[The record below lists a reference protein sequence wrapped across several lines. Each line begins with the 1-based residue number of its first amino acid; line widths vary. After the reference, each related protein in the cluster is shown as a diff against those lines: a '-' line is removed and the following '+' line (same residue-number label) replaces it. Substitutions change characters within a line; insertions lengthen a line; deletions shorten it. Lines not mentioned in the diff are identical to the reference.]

1 MLTQQL
7 EDRRLLAGP
16 ELIAIRP
23 DAGALLQS
31 GDTLNV
37 APREFNL
44 LFKGGADLN
53 ESTINANTVR
63 LVRSGGDGTFGDG
76 NEQRIALGYVGLD
89 EPGSTDPEELQRI
102 VFRTASSAS
111 HNPTD
116 DLSDPAA
123 VLNSFPDDTYR
134 IEIIGAG
141 AAVLENNAGEAFN
154 SGVNYALPFR
164 LDRGAQVVAVVPQP
178 IERLTNGDL
187 SQKKDTIVVHFDG
200 QALDSDDANDPKFFR
215 LVDTAGS
222 LSTADDVTLV
232 PATAAYD
239 NAASTVTLTFDSDIP
254 EGTYRLDV
262 GYSADGT
269 TANGGAIHVGSL
281 FANSGTIQ
289 SGYTKDGFLGD
300 ANGLNNDANDVDRY
314 RVQIDATGQLTIN
327 ASPHAGMALTVRVLS
342 ADLTTVV
349 AAATTGA
356 VGAVVNS
363 MPILAAGEYVV
374 EISSASGTGS
384 YGLEIQSNISA
395 VVSDD
400 NSSVNNATKLGVLG
414 AAGVKVA
421 STISA
426 QNVPLPPYPGSQD
439 EPGHRQIQRE
449 QHIGASGT
457 ALSTPQPIT
466 VFRYNFP
473 ANIGTDSNGVSYPNE
488 ITAREREIVRG
499 IFDVL
504 ASQSGYEFI
513 EVDSSAPNAGLRV
526 GKGDL
531 RAVASHLSPTS
542 TVAGIFTGGAVTVN
556 KFEFP
561 ALSTYGDGFT
571 ETMTHELLHALGLG
585 HAYELPATMSK
596 IAVPGQ
602 VLPGDND
609 IVHLQRI
616 VPPNS
621 TDIDLYQFQLKDA
634 GKFKAE
640 AIAERLSNPS
650 MLDSV
655 LTLYRQTTGG
665 KVELVVQN
673 DHYFGHD
680 AFLEVDLQPG
690 IYFVGVSSTGNDDY
704 DPRVP
709 DSGSGGTTDG
719 AYELKLSFE
728 ANRGDA
734 ALRDSDGTL
743 IDGDGDGTPGGVHSF
758 WFQSAS
764 PGTTIFV
771 DRANDTNLSAPDGN
785 GSLLDPFDTISSAVT
800 AAATRIVVP
809 KNALADISTGDI
821 ITIDDGINP
830 ELTLT
835 FGTVGLDRIDI
846 SAATTPEDVA
856 ATIAAA
862 INSAKSGGRLSAGV
876 TVSQNGRIVQLANID
891 TLDVENTPALLAA
904 PNLIRIVGNGG
915 LDGNLSTFNDNT
927 PYLIGENNSGVA
939 LRDGLDLM
947 VPQGAT
953 LMIDAGALIKL
964 RKANIDIGTSSIGIS
979 RAGSAIQVLGTP
991 VNPVYMR
998 SYHNDAFGGDSDGI
1012 GTPASGDFGGIVI
1025 RDDSDLEDRGI
1036 FLSYVNHA
1044 DINNGGGKVAV
1055 NSQSL
1060 TFTSIH
1066 IVDAR
1071 PTLSFNHI
1079 SNSQNAAISAS
1090 PDSFDD
1096 SLDRIG
1102 PDIYGNF
1109 LADNRIDGL
1118 FVRVEI
1124 ASGSVI
1130 DRLDVPGRFDDVDIP
1145 HVLTQSLII
1154 AGNPGG
1160 PFINA
1165 VGARD
1170 ARAAGRLMI
1179 DPGVVVKLSNARIE
1193 AERGASALIA
1203 EGTENRPVIFTS
1215 LFDDRYGG
1223 SGTFDTDGNPS
1234 TVGAPGNWSGLFFG
1248 EVSFGSID
1256 HALISFAGGDSPIE
1270 GVSANFNA
1278 IEVHQADLRLTN
1290 SVLKDNAG
1298 GGASGNR
1305 SGRGQNANAVIYVRG
1320 SQPTIVDNTIVDN
1333 SGAAIH
1339 INANS
1344 LNSENR
1350 IDHGR
1355 STAAADR
1362 YSEFDDNFGPL
1373 VRLNRLDNNSTNGM
1387 FVRGEILTTEGIWD
1401 DTDIVHVLNS
1411 TITVDNHHHVSGLRL
1426 QSSNSESLV
1435 IKLFGPSAGFTATG
1449 TPLEMIDRI
1458 GGSIHVLG
1466 TPGHPV
1472 VMTSL
1477 RDDSVGAGFGT
1488 DGSVMTNT
1496 NNTLSP
1502 STGSPGD
1509 WRGMVFDEWSNDRNV
1524 AIIRERENPLTAGNG
1539 INENRPSA
1547 QFLGNLAPDEKS
1559 GDENRRLGFEV
1570 QGYISPDDPTD
1581 VDVYSFSG
1589 VAGTDVWIDVDR
1601 TDSALDA
1608 VVEIVNANGTVLAR
1622 SVRSSNPAF
1631 AGNLNSAT
1639 LTQNPN
1645 LGGDFY
1651 SHNFR
1656 DPGLYFRLPGVP
1668 GSEGVFF
1675 VRVRSL
1681 PGSNPIATLA
1691 GESSGQYQLQIRTQQ
1706 EDEFPGSTVQY
1717 SDIRFASTA
1726 IDVRGLPAHSPL
1738 IAEAGELGVDNNDFA
1753 EAQTLVNLLETDM
1766 AAIGLSGVLSDN
1778 NDIDWYRFK
1787 LNHVG
1792 VQTISGV
1799 NDGPG
1804 TVSVVLDMDY
1814 ADKAVRA
1821 DTTVA
1826 VYNNAGRLVYVSRES
1841 NVDSDQPVG
1850 SDPSVDDLSR
1860 GSLGDKDPFI
1870 GPFHLSPVAA
1880 NQYFYVAVMSNRQ
1893 LPTALMG
1900 AFQADPS
1907 QANQLMRLEPVNS
1920 VTRIVE
1926 DHIGISGYRSQGVG
1940 VVPTEADGIFNVTD
1954 EVSLASHVIPFDLS
1968 DVVTYVSTDSGFD
1981 AVDDNLYTASILKTQ
1996 DFLTRLKQ
2004 NVGSGR
2010 DDLQDIVIRSDGAMY
2025 GYIRLENGVGTVGQ
2039 LVKIDPTDGSFISV
2053 QNDNI
2058 PGNGTT
2064 PNTNIYTNANPAV
2077 SDQLDQFTISHD
2089 VDAFTFERTGTTGP
2103 SSAPVPTYNVYYS
2116 VRESDGTSKLYRAR
2130 ENGDASPRNAA
2141 GGQPRY
2147 GYLGH
2152 IQSTNVVNASETFLV
2167 RDSANP
2173 VNSTTIEFRSKLPG
2187 DRGNDVSVVVSYEQ
2201 VNSGAGATVTSASN
2215 SAATN
2220 PVVNLRIRYTRDNNG
2235 AINGGPTAGD
2245 IADVIN
2251 NHVNARELI
2260 TAVIT
2265 SGNTGTNG
2273 RNFLANGTVVTIP
2286 LVGGDDGAIGPVT
2299 GRVTGLS
2306 FDNFLSNGNLFGV
2319 TNAGEFL
2326 EINPD
2331 NGLVINR
2338 REVFNSAGNP
2348 FSFQGLA
2355 LGPQNVND
2363 GAYANTLF
2371 AVTSSGE
2378 VVALDSSG
2386 NPVYAFESDNGTQL
2400 VTVGGA
2406 PSGDSFFTLTFDNGV
2421 TRQTTEPIKADAPY
2435 TASVN
2440 EEQTIST
2447 DAYSGNFTLSFEKD
2461 QGAVSAL
2468 LQPILTAPVAGT
2480 SQTIQVQ
2487 NVSDQPF
2494 TEQWP
2499 ATPFVIQIQ
2508 NEQMLVTSRV
2518 GNSFTVTRGIHNTT
2532 PTTHPDTAT
2541 VAEVTTSLLTT
2552 AMSATAS
2559 SALTVTDLLS
2569 ASSNLTFSSPLAL
2582 DISPTALFLE
2592 VDDASVF
2599 PAAPFPIRVGGEDML
2614 VSAVDLVNN
2623 EFMISRA
2630 ENGTTAATHLAG
2642 SQVQVIP
2649 VAGAPVVG
2657 LDNNP
2662 ASTTLRVV
2670 DASIYPNTNFSI
2682 LIGGEELEV
2691 TGVDLVTNE
2700 LTVIRAQNGTTIA
2713 NHNIGTQVRVLPD
2726 AISTTG
2732 ASITASATTIEVID
2746 ADIFPTSLPFKI
2758 QIENEELL
2766 VTNVNATLNR
2776 LTVTRA
2782 QNGTVAVAH
2791 DLGSP
2796 VRVIPVF
2803 GTGFVGIDN
2812 LSTTLSVVDA
2822 SEFPPAP
2829 FSIRIDDEVMFVTAV
2844 DLVVDQLT
2852 VSRAELGT
2860 SATSHQIGSLV
2871 EVLTPSSSALTA
2883 PIAASPLATSLQVF
2897 DGSVFPATPFT
2908 IRVDREE
2915 MLVTNVNTGTNTLTV
2930 VRGRNGTAIDIHY
2943 DPQVATV
2950 VSDTLTVETDA
2961 PFPTTGSFNIRIGN
2975 EDLRVV
2981 SRTGNQFNVIR
2992 AINGTERV
3000 PHNADEVV
3008 RYIETTAPIA
3018 YNATAAQVAAALGGL
3033 PSIASGDITVSI
3045 YDGPL
3050 TGDTSGTVT
3059 IEFSN
3064 NLGKKD
3070 LLELTSDTSGLMKN
3084 EVQSVTLDSLIVGG
3098 TFQLE
3103 YDGEN
3108 TGDLDFNAT
3117 PAVIQAE
3124 LELLPNIGPG
3134 NVVVTGGPLP
3144 GSPIQIEFTNTLGNQ
3159 NILPQITV
3167 VNDNLVNNERQQ
3179 LSISGGP
3186 TGGTF
3191 TLDVPGYGTTSNI
3204 AWNANAA
3211 AVRTALEGI
3220 GSIGV
3225 GNVTVTGGGNLPGAT
3240 FTIEFN
3246 GALEDTNIGN
3256 ITSGTAFT
3264 GGTNPNVVITQIING
3279 NSIQAST
3286 DTVINGGPVSVSHVT
3301 DVDGVLSVRDAIVG
3315 LSTIGDNDV
3324 LVSGDLQGAGVVV
3337 QFTNALGGADQ
3348 ILMEVDNFQMSGG
3361 TANVTVDGIKGDGVP
3376 DDFVSRVTAMAGT
3389 PTGIA
3394 FSPLDF
3400 NLWHPTTKRADDAG
3414 HGVNNANDNSRN
3426 PGNEAYTISN
3436 PGDAADDRD
3445 VNEANGGLSFHF
3457 GFEQWVQDP
3466 TRNSDS
3472 YINYRAGT
3480 NAQLGIRTTVQHAD
3494 LSSNTDI
3501 RNSYNF
3507 PGGGLGSLVSSD
3519 FSLAGADAKDRPTL
3533 YFNYFLETEND
3544 DGSSNNNDGTDPFRD
3559 SARVFAS
3566 RDGGVTWEL
3575 VATNNSELSAANTSG
3590 PFAELPGFLSHLS
3603 DAGLNAQAARAE
3615 NHQIV
3620 QELFD
3625 NSGNWRQARV
3635 DMSTFAGEPNI
3646 QIRVDFSTAGAMD
3659 DSSLGGT
3666 DSTFGEFKNGTRSI
3680 RSQDNQYE
3688 GFYIDDIIV
3697 GFAERGEMVT
3707 GPAGNTDRGIT
3718 NLDSGRTNDNN
3729 PTALP
3734 DILSGPYQLE
3744 IRRAGEYAFLRD
3756 ATAAPVII
3764 GTTFDTNDNHT
3775 LDVVSTATTAFE
3787 PADGSFMWTPTA
3799 IEIQGQ
3805 AIPAI
3810 AISPWAPSTD
3820 QPFTGTQSLKSGSL
3834 SVRPLSVYQ
3843 ATPLEL
3849 GGVGA
3854 GAGVIQF
3861 AYRTSS
3867 PNGDNGLRFLIN
3879 GRPQALLPTGG
3890 DESGGNADTSFATGD
3905 AGYRVVSFPFTDP
3918 ANTVFSWV
3926 FASSDGTPVNS
3937 ATDAAFIDDI
3947 QVLQGGTGLLGDENR
3962 ERAQGMF
3969 IVDSNVIR
3977 DSGTLGI
3984 NVQPG
3989 TEQVSGGMPHP
4000 GSTIHFPQVDRL
4012 FPAVDSNRLVPGIV
4026 VQNNVIVG
4034 DSAIRFAGEANVN
4047 PTRPV
4052 PFGRFVNN
4060 TLVGDG
4066 SGGIGFD
4073 IADNSSPTLMNNI
4086 ITDFGTGIRSTT
4098 AQPVVIRSNYFQD
4111 NGTNGP
4117 TGTDAIVQ
4125 AAGTPLFVDAANDNY
4140 YLVGTSLA
4148 LDSSLNQLEDRF
4160 DYVTFKTELGIAIS
4174 TIDAPS
4180 LDVFGQLRINSS
4192 NNPGGGG
4199 SNVFVDRGAVDR
4211 SDLEQP
4217 FVVLLDPIDYANTLR
4232 EDRDPNLTVVHLNN
4246 PIVDSFVF
4254 LLNDGAGPNAPF
4266 EGTGINPASVNPS
4279 TITVRRNNI
4288 TLTEGVDFTLGYNA
4302 LTGELRLTP
4311 FSNLWEPAGVYE
4323 ITFDNNVIADNAG
4336 NALRDNQA
4344 DGTTK
4349 FTIILPEVPLDF
4361 GDAKLAGSANVYGT
4375 LLANNAARHAII
4387 NNASPRL
4394 GSYVDSENDSA
4405 LLTGG
4410 MDDAPATVVATSPSA
4425 SAIFDIQT
4433 HATATGGTIIR
4444 IDSLANPPSAGDVV
4458 SIDIGRVAKQFE
4470 LVPAGIAPGVGN
4482 IPVRFAA
4489 TDTADL
4495 IAAKLIAKI
4504 NAEMNAAGDSLVVQA
4519 VAGSPDTIEIFNR
4532 DDEDGVNV
4540 GVYNDGTT
4548 DFIVFLKPGVTG
4560 TTTNKDDI
4568 LGFLNPQD
4576 PAGAQIP
4583 VSVTGTGYVSAWIDF
4598 DGNGVFHPTLEKVID
4613 NVLVTDATNPTIFN
4627 VKTPAGTTDKRT
4639 WARFRISPEGGL
4651 QPTGLAVG
4659 GEVEDYEVQILNAP
4673 LPVPVDDPASPSTH
4687 YTINEDG
4694 TLDTND
4700 APDVIPSVLDNDVI
4714 SPLVITPVTVLLGQN
4729 VSNGTLVLD
4738 SATGDFTYTPLPDFV
4753 GIDTFTYRLAT
4764 QQSAIDSMLSSTL
4777 FATVTIEVQPVNDA
4791 PRAADQTIVM
4801 LEDTPRTV
4809 LESELLANAT
4819 ADASPSYPVVT
4830 PTAPWDESD
4839 QVLHV
4844 VSLHVGGTT
4853 IDSTT
4858 PVGDFPI
4865 ATSRGQILSATFD
4878 TSDPANIFL
4887 VSFEY
4892 QANQDLNRDN
4902 LRLVGDPHI
4911 LDEITYTISDD
4922 GKSDDPNVLT
4932 DGGADDEIGVFDAVN
4947 GRLTHTAKISFDV
4960 RPEND
4965 DPIANDDAIDKSS
4978 TRWLSYWAGLGQPV
4992 PVPTEDQSLTIP
5004 IDFLLSNDVNARA
5017 SAADENANLN
5027 DGSLTIPDPGTVL
5040 TTALGGTVTF
5050 NNDGTF
5056 TYRAPDH
5063 YYGEDTFTYTAQDV
5077 GINEDINGLRSLTPL
5092 TDTAVV
5098 TIFVEP
5104 TNDNP
5109 IAFPRE
5115 LLVDE
5120 VVELN
5125 SDGTPTGINR
5135 KVAFDAEF
5143 LLQMSGVNP
5152 VLPGNDDPTLID
5164 PYNESNQALRVV
5176 AFTDADE
5183 SIDVL
5188 TDLAGSGGTGTLTM
5202 TTPSG
5207 GVLSFNFTAGA
5218 FVDGYYEPAVDYNG
5232 LVPHEADPA
5241 NPLEFFNYVV
5251 SDDGTV
5257 LLPPNVPYLPNLGEA
5272 RSLPTRVSLSV
5283 SAFNDSPFIPDFDTS
5298 TTTVD
5303 GTNVSYNA
5311 NSITFN
5317 EREQSDA
5324 PSLTFDLY
5332 AAAGVEIKPGPLTA
5346 LDELAS
5352 QSLVSIVVQPALDL
5366 GGNSLVPAGLMSSD
5380 PLLTAT
5386 GDITISPVAD
5396 AFGVAVYDIIVTDS
5410 GSNVAPNNA
5419 VSIRKLTIS
5428 INPVNDQPVAQD
5440 QEFSVD
5446 EAIEDAGEST
5456 SDAAFK
5462 IHFDA
5467 ASLMAGSLPGQFDL
5481 ALGTP
5486 YNEDDQTFDVVRF
5499 IVPSPNPGDA
5509 DVIVNDVSDPVGT
5522 AIVPV
5527 TTRNGGLLQ
5536 FSFVNGIFTEGT
5548 YTPAVDYNEQAEFDV
5563 SPNFINEVFQFIIR
5577 DNDGAGTSVPGS
5589 TTIVDLPSKFS
5600 EPATVTLKVNQRN
5613 DNPFVPA
5620 FDNLPIHVA
5629 EIEPTDAPTITLD
5642 LFNNPASVI
5651 LPGRV
5656 TALDELAQ
5664 QGLTITLVPVSVPG
5678 NIVPGADS
5686 LMAATPVLQA
5696 DGTLTITPTPEAFG
5710 VAVYDVVVTDTGGTS
5725 PANQQT
5731 IRRLTITIDPVND
5744 APVAADQVFAPV
5756 DESIERDEF
5765 GNLVSPF
5772 PTTVVTFD
5780 KDRLLQNAVE
5790 GQFASS
5796 LNPLFN
5802 ESEQELDVVRFEMVG
5817 AGGASIVI
5825 DGATLTQAEQ
5835 TITRVS
5841 SGGGTFAFT
5850 FKDQVFVS
5858 GSFTPSVDYNQ
5869 RTPFSPTEQFKFVI
5883 QDRGNVTVPGANPA
5897 RSEDLGTLRS
5907 AAVTATFQ
5915 VLDKND
5921 PPIFTMAGEVN
5932 HSAQVNVTEDQNGL
5946 GTPVVVSG
5954 FVSDVFAGPVTA
5966 LDENSAVHGQSVI
5979 FESLVLVGT
5988 DHGIFSQTPTLS
6000 ATTGDL
6006 TLFPNPHAYGTQVY
6020 LVTANDQ
6027 APEGAARLTKTITI
6041 NVAPVNDT
6049 PVTYPRSF
6057 TEIEAVE
6064 LDKFGDPL
6072 DPAVEIDF
6080 DAAGLING
6088 DSTLSEIP
6096 ATAGD
6101 FASSVP
6107 APFNE
6112 IEQTLRVVQFLI
6124 EDPVTGGTIT
6134 IDGSLFKGQTV
6145 TQLTVTGG
6153 ELEFSFDANGF
6164 FTTGKYR
6171 PAVDYNRLTPFDPTD
6186 VLQYVVEDDGRTTVP
6201 GGPASPIFLT
6211 PERSLP
6217 SSMTFRL
6224 IENNDPPVF
6233 VMPSQ
6238 ITILEDQASD
6248 HAPISQDNF
6257 VTGIAPGPGTAL
6269 DEVGQSVT
6277 FSLQLLSTDV
6287 GLFSATPT
6295 ISPTGRLTLLPN
6307 PDAFGTQVYLVT
6319 ASDNAPGG
6327 TAKISVQTLTVN
6339 VTPVND
6345 VPRAA
6350 DQTLD
6355 LVTEAVERDSDGNLL
6370 SPLPVA
6376 SMTFDKTQLLR
6387 NAVEGVFDAAIN
6399 PSFNESEQEL
6409 RVVAFRVPGA
6419 PMLVDGSIDEP
6430 GLTGGNGTVTRTTL
6444 TNATLTFTFVNG
6456 EFVSGTYT
6464 PSVDYNRRSPF
6475 AANDQFEFM
6484 IEDRGAVTIPGSNP
6498 LVTQDTG
6505 SLRSA
6510 YANATIT
6517 TIEQN
6522 DPPEF
6527 DFLPVVNVLER
6538 DDNGET
6544 VVPDW
6549 AKNIQAGPSTALDEL
6564 QRESVQ
6570 FTFVPG
6576 LSSVPQGLFRLP
6588 PKVAN
6593 NGALSVFPAPDAVGT
6608 ATIVIEATDL
6618 DPSTPGFVPASHF
6631 VTFTL
6636 NVQPVNDAPRLN
6648 LAVVNTA
6655 GVSNSDPDLA
6665 YSVSTDGTITYTLR
6679 EDNTQPGGNAST
6691 AYFIPLVQG
6700 AVNPPNGFAA
6710 LGLLDVFNVGPDNEA
6725 SGAPGGSQ
6733 VLQLASFPR
6742 STQRGGT
6749 LTEVFQGGQRVG
6761 LNYVPPT
6768 NYNSAIG
6775 ADDGFTYSVND
6786 NSIVNGDPTAGET
6799 YSLSQG
6805 TLFEDPRAVVN
6816 RVRLRMSPVN
6826 DRPEFETASLSVESA
6841 EDAGVTL
6848 KNAFAFNIS
6857 AGPRSTATDE
6867 SAQTLAFD
6875 VQPIGFDANAF
6886 FTTVPTISP
6895 TGRLTYQS
6903 APDVFGEF
6911 KFTVMLSDN
6920 GPTDTATRGDLF
6932 QSVPVTM
6939 TINVRPVN
6947 DAPVKVS
6954 NAPNLTYVVGEDGS
6968 VVIPFVGNAADQPG
6982 LLDFF
6987 RVGPDNETSTLVGG
7001 GQTIDVAS
7009 PYPATSDGGG
7019 TITPVLNAANE
7030 VIGLRYTPTL
7040 NFAGTD
7046 KFTYTISDDGVT
7058 VALGAGGVA
7067 TNDFKSVTNQVTIGV
7082 SGVND
7087 PPQFNG
7093 ADDVDSVEDQG
7104 PVVVP
7109 NWATG
7114 VQAGPDEATDELLGD
7129 GTNPAQNVSFVLN
7142 QISGSA
7148 SLFAVPPTVTITGNT
7163 ASLSYTTAADANG
7176 DATFEVTLQDNGD
7189 PTDASVGHNNES
7201 VTQTFTI
7208 RVAAVNDVPTFTA
7221 GAVVDVDEDSDPY
7234 SQVWATNISP
7244 GPADESGQ
7252 SVRFEVTVPTA
7263 SLGLF
7268 ETLPTID
7275 AGGVLQFKPAK
7286 DASGFADLQVRA
7298 IDSLD
7303 AVSAVANLR
7312 INIDEVND
7320 KPIAVTDNLDADED
7334 AVVVIDSI
7342 DLTSNDVDPDLASNP
7357 LESLTV
7363 VLPASSTTQR
7373 GARLTYNPV
7382 NGQIT
7387 YDPTLAVELQ
7397 RLKPG
7402 DVLIDTFLY
7411 SVKDASGIESD
7422 PVEVTVTVQGIND
7435 APVLNPD
7442 TVIINA
7448 NGPTRFRPQD
7458 NDTDVDGTIVA
7469 TSIVITSQPKSGAL
7483 SVEEDGTLVYTPFAS
7498 FDGQDEFRYTVADN
7512 LGQQSKQ
7519 ATVIITTS
7527 RLPIVPDFDDVVAT
7541 SKDTTIVNVGAAATP
7556 VEGQLDL
7563 TSLNIIS
7570 GPANGTA
7577 TANPDGT
7584 ISYKANVGHLGPDSL
7599 QVTITDSAGR
7609 VSEPATI
7616 HFNVV
7621 AFRLQ
7626 NPNPTR
7632 FNDVNASGTVTT
7644 LDALLI
7650 INRIGLAPNNT
7661 SSIPVTAADRGPAY
7675 YDVNGDDIISALDAL
7690 QVINQLSLQGPQ
7702 ASSEGSDR
7710 QGSGEAIPQLSPL
7723 AQSAVSQSTTLHVS
7737 EPVHEIET
7745 PTKVVDTS
7753 MPSTEPKDFL
7763 DLIAESHETSEGE
7776 ESEDRLGAVD
7786 EAFANLL

>member
-1 MLTQQL
+1 MTLRPFRAFLGKKALRRSSRKSQLHRDQSRKMLTQQL

-31 GDTLNV
+31 GDTLNI

-141 AAVLENNAGEAFN
+141 ATVLENNAGEAFN

-178 IERLTNGDL
+178 IERTGTGNTSVLAQHSD
-187 SQKKDTIVVHFDG
+187 KIVVYFDN
-200 QALDSDDANDPKFFR
+200 QLLDQNDAEDPRFYR
-215 LVDTAGS
+215 LIDTATTIGGG
-222 LSTADDVTLV
+222 DDITLIPKSAV
-232 PATAAYD
+232 YD
-239 NAASTVTLTFDSDIP
+239 SAKNSVTLTFDSDIP

-262 GYSADGT
+262 GYSADGSA
-269 TANGGAIHVGSL
+269 ANNGAVQVGSL
-281 FANSGTIQ
+281 FTSSSSVSSDYVVN
-289 SGYTKDGFLGD
+289 GYLGD
-300 ANGLNNDANDVDRY
+300 KNGSNADVSDVDTY
-314 RVQIDATGQLTIN
+314 AIRVENPAGATVNIVVDPEPATLAIKVSLLNSSGGLVASATGV
-327 ASPHAGMALTVRVLS
+327 AGATVALAPNVALPGKYTVKIE
-342 ADLTTVV
+342 TV
-349 AAATTGA
+349 G
-356 VGAVVNS
+356 G
-363 MPILAAGEYVV
+363 Y
-374 EISSASGTGS
+374 GS
-384 YGLEIQSNISA
+384 YVLNTSLAGAGLAIN
-395 VVSDD
+395 DD
-400 NSSVNNATKLGVLG
+400 NSYADVATSLGVLG
-414 AAGVKVA
+414 SAGITLTSAISPQGTLGVK
-421 STISA
+421 
-426 QNVPLPPYPGSQD
+426 LPPYPGGTD
-439 EPGHRQIQRE
+439 EPGHREIQRE
-449 QHIGASGT
+449 AHIGATGT
-457 ALSTPQPIT
+457 NPTAPAAIES
-466 VFRYNFP
+466 RNYYFP
-473 ANIGTDSNGVSYPNE
+473 ATIGFDPNGIPYPNK
-488 ITAREREIVRG
+488 ITEEEKRIVRG
-499 IFDVL
+499 IFEVL
-504 ASQSGYEFI
+504 SSLSGFEFVETTKSGGGNGTSI
-513 EVDSSAPNAGLRV
+513 

-531 RAVASHLSPTS
+531 RALDPNIGPDDD
-542 TVAGIFTGGAVTVN
+542 VAGLGGSGAVVLN
-556 KFEFP
+556 DSSFNQANRF
-561 ALSTYGDGFT
+561 YGDGFT
-571 ETMTHELLHALGLG
+571 QTMMHEILHSLGLS
-585 HAYELPATMSK
+585 HAYELPAIMSD
-596 IAVPGQ
+596 IALPND

-609 IVHLQRI
+609 VVHLQRI

-621 TDIDLYQFQLKDA
+621 TDIDLFKFVLEER
-634 GKFKAE
+634 GKWTGE
-640 AIAERLSNPS
+640 TVAERLASPS
-650 MLDSV
+650 KLDSV
-655 LTLYRQTTGG
+655 LTLYRQNDADPN
-665 KVELVVQN
+665 KLDLVARN
-673 DHYFGHD
+673 DRYFGND
-680 AFLEVDLQPG
+680 AFLELDLEPG
-690 IYFVGVSSTGNDDY
+690 TYFVGVSSTGNDDY
-704 DPRVP
+704 DPKVP
-709 DSGSGGTTDG
+709 NSGYGGTTDG
-719 AYELKLSFE
+719 GYELKLSF
-728 ANRGDA
+728 AADRGDA
-734 ALRDSDGTL
+734 GLRDADGTPL
-743 IDGDGDGTPGGVHSF
+743 DGDGNGEPGGVNSF
-758 WFQSAS
+758 WFQAS
-764 PGTTIFV
+764 DKASTIYV
-771 DRANDTNLSAPDGN
+771 DRVNDTNLNAADGD
-785 GSLLDPFDTISSAVT
+785 GSLADPFDTISSALNK
-800 AAATRIVVP
+800 AQNRIVVP
-809 KNALADISTGDI
+809 QNAG
-821 ITIDDGINP
+821 
-830 ELTLT
+830 
-835 FGTVGLDRIDI
+835 
-846 SAATTPEDVA
+846 
-856 ATIAAA
+856 ATIAAGEKFT
-862 INSAKSGGRLSAGV
+862 INDGVNASVVFTFGAAAGQIAFAGLSPSQIATNIAAAVNAKVGTGLKASVTASVSGTRV
-876 TVSQNGRIVQLANID
+876 VDFTNID
-891 TLDVENTPALLAA
+891 SLDVAGTSALLKA
-904 PNLIRIVGNGG
+904 PNLIRVVGNAGA
-915 LDGNLSTFNDNT
+915 DGDIDTVADNV
-927 PYLIGENNSGVA
+927 PYLVGSSGGT
-939 LRDGLDLM
+939 LRDGLDLL
-947 VPQGAT
+947 VPQGVT
-953 LMIDAGALIKL
+953 MMIDAGALIKMSQ
-964 RKANIDIGTSSIGIS
+964 ANIDIGSSSINIS

-991 VNPVYMR
+991 EAPVLLR

-1012 GTPASGDFGGIVI
+1012 GSPRPGDFGGIVI
-1025 RDDSDLEDRGI
+1025 RDDSDLESDGI
-1036 FLSYVNHA
+1036 FLNYVNHA
-1044 DINNGGGKVAV
+1044 DINNGGGKVFV
-1055 NSQSL
+1055 DTIQQ
-1060 TFTSIH
+1060 TFTPIH
-1066 IVDAR
+1066 IIDAR

-1079 SNSQNAAISAS
+1079 SNSQNSAISAS

-1096 SLDRIG
+1096 SLGRIG
-1102 PDIYGNF
+1102 PDVHGNF
-1109 LADNRIDGL
+1109 LSDNKIDGL
-1118 FVRVEI
+1118 FVRI
-1124 ASGSVI
+1124 NIQNGSPI
-1130 DRLDVPGRFDDVDIP
+1130 ERLTVPGRFDDSDIA

-1154 AGNPGG
+1154 SGNPGG
-1160 PFINA
+1160 FETDA
-1165 VGARD
+1165 SGALT
-1170 ARAAGRLMI
+1170 ARAAGRLMV
-1179 DPGVVVKLSNARIE
+1179 DPGVVVKLNNARIE
-1193 AERGASALIA
+1193 AERGGSALIA

-1223 SGTFDTDGNPS
+1223 SGTFNTDSGVAFS
-1234 TVGAPGNWSGLFFG
+1234 TGSRGDWAGLFFG

-1270 GVSANFNA
+1270 GASANFNA
-1278 IEVHQADLRLTN
+1278 IEIHQADVRITN
-1290 SVLKDNAG
+1290 SLIKDNAD
-1298 GGASGNR
+1298 GNATDTR
-1305 SGRGQNANAVIYVRG
+1305 SGRGANQAATIYVRG
-1320 SQPTIVDNTIVDN
+1320 SQPVIVSNSIVDNAGT
-1333 SGAAIH
+1333 AIS

-1344 LNSENR
+1344 LRFENLV
-1350 IDHGR
+1350 DPGR
-1355 STAAADR
+1355 TTGSNDR
-1362 YSEFDDNFGPL
+1362 FSQFDDNSGPL
-1373 VRLNRLDNNSTNGM
+1373 VRLNQLDNNSTNGM
-1387 FVRGEILTTEGIWD
+1387 LVRGELLTTESVWD
-1401 DTDIVHVLNS
+1401 DTDIVHVLRS
-1411 TITVDNHHHVSGLRL
+1411 MITVQNHHTFSGLTL
-1426 QSSNSESLV
+1426 QSSNTESLV
-1435 IKLFGPSAGFTATG
+1435 VKLSNTDTTTLAGFTATG
-1449 TPLEMIDRI
+1449 EGLEIIDRI
-1458 GGSIHVLG
+1458 GGTIHVLG

-1472 VMTSL
+1472 VLASL
-1477 RDDSVGAGFGT
+1477 SDDSIGAGFAPDGT
-1488 DGSVMTNT
+1488 VMKNT
-1496 NNTLSP
+1496 NNSVGTT
-1502 STGSPGD
+1502 TGASGD
-1509 WRGMVFDEWSNDRNV
+1509 WRGFLFDEWSNDRNV
-1524 AIIRERENPLTAGNG
+1524 AIIRERENPLTAGRDVNG
-1539 INENRPSA
+1539 NRDAA
-1547 QFLGNLAPDEKS
+1547 QFLGIMAPDEKS
-1559 GDENRRLGFEV
+1559 ADENRRMGFEV
-1570 QGYISPDDPTD
+1570 NGFISPDDPND
-1581 VDVYSFSG
+1581 VDMYSFQG
-1589 VAGTDVWIDVDR
+1589 TAGTGVWIDIDR
-1601 TDSALDA
+1601 TDTALDA
-1608 VVEIVNANGTVLAR
+1608 IIEVVNANGTVLAR
-1622 SVRSSNPAF
+1622 SN
-1631 AGNLNSAT
+1631 NSGVPTGPGSFNGST
-1639 LTQNPN
+1639 LTQNPL

-1651 SHNFR
+1651 SQNFR
-1656 DPGLYFRLPGVP
+1656 DPGLFFTLPGSANQV
-1668 GSEGVFF
+1668 GTFF
-1675 VRVRSL
+1675 VRVRSA
-1681 PGSNPIATLA
+1681 PKGPDFVTID
-1691 GESSGQYQLQIRTQQ
+1691 GQSSGKYQLQIRQRQ
-1706 EDEFPGSTVQY
+1706 EDEFPGSTIQFA
-1717 SDIRFASTA
+1717 DIRDAVTA
-1726 IDVRGLPAHSPL
+1726 IDVRGLPAHSLL
-1738 IAEAGELGVDNNDFA
+1738 IGEAGELAANNDTRGT
-1753 EAQTLVNLLETDM
+1753 AQTLVNLLETDM
-1766 AAIGLSGVLSDN
+1766 AAIGVEGALSD
-1778 NDIDWYRFK
+1778 DTDVDWYRFD
-1787 LNHVG
+1787 LTQTG
-1792 VQTISGV
+1792 VQTIAGV
-1799 NDGPG
+1799 NDADG
-1804 TVSVVLDMDY
+1804 TVAIVLDLDY
-1814 ADKAVRA
+1814 GDKANGA

-1826 VYNNAGRLVYVSRES
+1826 VYDSAGRLIYISRES
-1841 NVDSDQPVG
+1841 NIQDDQKLGVG
-1850 SDPSVDDLSR
+1850 LGIDDLSR
-1860 GSLGDKDPFI
+1860 GSVADKDPYI
-1870 GPFHLSPVAA
+1870 GPIHITPGRA
-1880 NQYFYVAVMSNRQ
+1880 YYVAVMSNRQ
-1893 LPTALMG
+1893 LPTSLMG
-1900 AFQADPS
+1900 VFQSTMTND
-1907 QANQLMRLEPVNS
+1907 QNRLTRLEPVNS
-1920 VTRIVE
+1920 VKRVVE
-1926 DHIGISGYRSQGVG
+1926 DHIGFSGYNSQGARIEPVM
-1940 VVPTEADGIFNVTD
+1940 ANGIFDITSKVTLD
-1954 EVSLASHVIPFDLS
+1954 NHVKPFELA
-1968 DVVTYVSTDSGFD
+1968 DVVTYIATDSTTESG
-1981 AVDDNLYTASILKTQ
+1981 DDIYTASIFQTQ
-1996 DFLTRLKQ
+1996 RYQTKL
-2004 NVGSGR
+2004 V
-2010 DDLQDIVIRSDGAMY
+2010 DDAGNANNDIQDIVIRSDGAMY
-2025 GYIRLENGVGTVGQ
+2025 GYRRLTAGSDSVGQ
-2039 LVKIDPTDGSFISV
+2039 LVKIDPNDGSFIST
-2053 QNDNI
+2053 QNDDI
-2058 PGNGTT
+2058 PGTGAT
-2064 PNTNIYTNANPAV
+2064 PNVGTFSSPIV
-2077 SDQLDQFTISHD
+2077 DKVEQFTTSHD
-2089 VDAFTFERTGTTGP
+2089 VDAFTFQRTGTTG
-2103 SSAPVPTYNVYYS
+2103 SASAPVPTYDIYYA
-2116 VRESDGTSKLYRAR
+2116 VRESDTSTKLYRAR
-2130 ENGDASPRNAA
+2130 ENGSATASNPST
-2141 GGQPRY
+2141 GTKY
-2147 GYLGH
+2147 GYLGD
-2152 IQSTNVVNASETFLV
+2152 IQPAGVVNAKSSLTVSDNTAAPDTNFATIRFESKSPGLAGNGITI
-2167 RDSANP
+2167 NIT
-2173 VNSTTIEFRSKLPG
+2173 NSRAGTVGVSVTGVSGTTINLEINRSPG
-2187 DRGNDVSVVVSYEQ
+2187 
-2201 VNSGAGATVTSASN
+2201 SGTITAAPTV
-2215 SAATN
+2215 
-2220 PVVNLRIRYTRDNNG
+2220 G
-2235 AINGGPTAGD
+2235 AIVNA
-2245 IADVIN
+2245 IN
-2251 NHVNARELI
+2251 NHAQASQLV

-2265 SGNTGTNG
+2265 SGATGMAAFGGTNSVTLSGGNDGTNG
-2273 RNFLANGTVVTIP
+2273 
-2286 LVGGDDGAIGPVT
+2286 GPIL

-2306 FDNFLSNGNLFGV
+2306 YDNFDSNGNLFGV
-2319 TNAGEFL
+2319 TSAGELL
-2326 EINPD
+2326 EID
-2331 NGLVINR
+2331 DSNGRVLSRQIIR
-2338 REVFNSAGNP
+2338 DPAGTP
-2348 FSFQGLA
+2348 YKFQGLA
-2355 LGPQNVND
+2355 LGPQNLNGGIYKEV
-2363 GAYANTLF
+2363 LF
-2371 AVTSSGE
+2371 AVTESGQI
-2378 VVALDSSG
+2378 VAFTSDG
-2386 NPVYAFESDNGTQL
+2386 TVVYAFD
-2400 VTVGGA
+2400 
-2406 PSGDSFFTLTFDNGV
+2406 SG
-2421 TRQTTEPIKADAPY
+2421 
-2435 TASVN
+2435 
-2440 EEQTIST
+2440 
-2447 DAYSGNFTLSFEKD
+2447 
-2461 QGAVSAL
+2461 
-2468 LQPILTAPVAGT
+2468 
-2480 SQTIQVQ
+2480 
-2487 NVSDQPF
+2487 
-2494 TEQWP
+2494 
-2499 ATPFVIQIQ
+2499 
-2508 NEQMLVTSRV
+2508 
-2518 GNSFTVTRGIHNTT
+2518 
-2532 PTTHPDTAT
+2532 
-2541 VAEVTTSLLTT
+2541 
-2552 AMSATAS
+2552 
-2559 SALTVTDLLS
+2559 
-2569 ASSNLTFSSPLAL
+2569 
-2582 DISPTALFLE
+2582 
-2592 VDDASVF
+2592 
-2599 PAAPFPIRVGGEDML
+2599 
-2614 VSAVDLVNN
+2614 
-2623 EFMISRA
+2623 
-2630 ENGTTAATHLAG
+2630 
-2642 SQVQVIP
+2642 
-2649 VAGAPVVG
+2649 
-2657 LDNNP
+2657 
-2662 ASTTLRVV
+2662 
-2670 DASIYPNTNFSI
+2670 
-2682 LIGGEELEV
+2682 
-2691 TGVDLVTNE
+2691 
-2700 LTVIRAQNGTTIA
+2700 
-2713 NHNIGTQVRVLPD
+2713 
-2726 AISTTG
+2726 
-2732 ASITASATTIEVID
+2732 
-2746 ADIFPTSLPFKI
+2746 
-2758 QIENEELL
+2758 
-2766 VTNVNATLNR
+2766 
-2776 LTVTRA
+2776 
-2782 QNGTVAVAH
+2782 
-2791 DLGSP
+2791 
-2796 VRVIPVF
+2796 
-2803 GTGFVGIDN
+2803 
-2812 LSTTLSVVDA
+2812 
-2822 SEFPPAP
+2822 
-2829 FSIRIDDEVMFVTAV
+2829 
-2844 DLVVDQLT
+2844 
-2852 VSRAELGT
+2852 
-2860 SATSHQIGSLV
+2860 
-2871 EVLTPSSSALTA
+2871 
-2883 PIAASPLATSLQVF
+2883 AAS
-2897 DGSVFPATPFT
+2897 
-2908 IRVDREE
+2908 
-2915 MLVTNVNTGTNTLTV
+2915 
-2930 VRGRNGTAIDIHY
+2930 
-2943 DPQVATV
+2943 
-2950 VSDTLTVETDA
+2950 
-2961 PFPTTGSFNIRIGN
+2961 
-2975 EDLRVV
+2975 
-2981 SRTGNQFNVIR
+2981 
-2992 AINGTERV
+2992 
-3000 PHNADEVV
+3000 
-3008 RYIETTAPIA
+3008 
-3018 YNATAAQVAAALGGL
+3018 
-3033 PSIASGDITVSI
+3033 
-3045 YDGPL
+3045 
-3050 TGDTSGTVT
+3050 
-3059 IEFSN
+3059 
-3064 NLGKKD
+3064 
-3070 LLELTSDTSGLMKN
+3070 
-3084 EVQSVTLDSLIVGG
+3084 
-3098 TFQLE
+3098 
-3103 YDGEN
+3103 
-3108 TGDLDFNAT
+3108 
-3117 PAVIQAE
+3117 
-3124 LELLPNIGPG
+3124 
-3134 NVVVTGGPLP
+3134 
-3144 GSPIQIEFTNTLGNQ
+3144 
-3159 NILPQITV
+3159 
-3167 VNDNLVNNERQQ
+3167 
-3179 LSISGGP
+3179 
-3186 TGGTF
+3186 
-3191 TLDVPGYGTTSNI
+3191 
-3204 AWNANAA
+3204 
-3211 AVRTALEGI
+3211 
-3220 GSIGV
+3220 
-3225 GNVTVTGGGNLPGAT
+3225 
-3240 FTIEFN
+3240 
-3246 GALEDTNIGN
+3246 
-3256 ITSGTAFT
+3256 
-3264 GGTNPNVVITQIING
+3264 
-3279 NSIQAST
+3279 
-3286 DTVINGGPVSVSHVT
+3286 
-3301 DVDGVLSVRDAIVG
+3301 
-3315 LSTIGDNDV
+3315 
-3324 LVSGDLQGAGVVV
+3324 
-3337 QFTNALGGADQ
+3337 
-3348 ILMEVDNFQMSGG
+3348 
-3361 TANVTVDGIKGDGVP
+3361 
-3376 DDFVSRVTAMAGT
+3376 SRVTGMTGNA
-3389 PTGIA
+3389 TGIA

-3400 NLWHPTTKRADDAG
+3400 NLWHVTTKRGGDQG
-3414 HGVNNANDNSRN
+3414 HGINTAPDGSRIPGIESVTIND
-3426 PGNEAYTISN
+3426 PG
-3436 PGDAADDRD
+3436 PGADRSSSQ
-3445 VNEANGGLSFHF
+3445 ANGGASFYF
-3457 GFEQWVQDP
+3457 GFEQWQQS
-3466 TRNSDS
+3466 TSSGSSS
-3472 YINYRAGT
+3472 YLTYPGA
-3480 NAQLGIRTTVQHAD
+3480 NAQLGILNTDQHSD
-3494 LSSNTDI
+3494 LSSNLDI

-3507 PGGGLGSLVSSD
+3507 PGGAVGTLKSNS
-3519 FSLAGADAKDRPTL
+3519 FSLSSASELDRPTL
-3533 YFNYFLETEND
+3533 YFNYFLETENHA
-3544 DGSSNNNDGTDPFRD
+3544 GSLSSTDANDPFRD
-3559 SARVFAS
+3559 SARLFAS
-3566 RDGGVTWEL
+3566 RDGGLTWEL
-3575 VATNNSELSAANTSG
+3575 LTTNSSRLSSANPNNAKG
-3590 PFAELPGFLSHLS
+3590 ELPGFLSHLS
-3603 DAGLNAQAARAE
+3603 DAGLNAGTPRDKDEQL
-3615 NHQIV
+3615 V

-3625 NSGNWRQARV
+3625 NTGVWRQARV
-3635 DMSTFAGEPNI
+3635 DLSTFAGVANI
-3646 QIRVDFSTAGAMD
+3646 QLRFDFSTAGAMN
-3659 DSSLGGT
+3659 
-3666 DSTFGEFKNGTRSI
+3666 DSTLFIGSDTTASGRRLENEFGEFSNDNRSI
-3680 RSQDNQYE
+3680 RSSNNLFE

-3697 GFAERGEMVT
+3697 GYAERGEMVT
-3707 GPAGNTDRGIT
+3707 GATTDSSIT
-3718 NLDSGRTNDNN
+3718 DLNSGRTDDPNG
-3729 PTALP
+3729 TARP
-3734 DILSGPYQLE
+3734 DILKGPYQFE
-3744 IRRAGEYAFLRD
+3744 IRRTGEYASMSN
-3756 ATAAPVII
+3756 VGISI
-3764 GTTFDTNDNHT
+3764 GTTFNTNDRHIVEPTSIVSQDFDSET
-3775 LDVVSTATTAFE
+3775 LGDPLWMPPVGGVDLF
-3787 PADGSFMWTPTA
+3787 GFN
-3799 IEIQGQ
+3799 
-3805 AIPAI
+3805 IPANF
-3810 AISPWAPSTD
+3810 ISPWIVSAVSS
-3820 QPFTGTQSLKSGSL
+3820 QSGSQSLQSGATSSL
-3834 SVRPLSVYQ
+3834 KPVSIYQ
-3843 ATPLEL
+3843 ATLADL
-3849 GGVGA
+3849 GSSSTD
-3854 GAGVIQF
+3854 AGVIQF
-3861 AYRTSS
+3861 AVNVDSLE
-3867 PNGDNGLRFLIN
+3867 NVNGLRFFID
-3879 GRPQALLPTGG
+3879 GVPQNLLGTGSDENQQVVNPT
-3890 DESGGNADTSFATGD
+3890 FLTGD
-3905 AGYRVVSFPFTDP
+3905 QQYRIVRFPFSSGLHTF
-3918 ANTVFSWV
+3918 TWV
-3926 FASSDGTPVNS
+3926 LDASASPTAVPNV
-3937 ATDAAFIDDI
+3937 AFIDDV
-3947 QVLQGGTGLLGDENR
+3947 QLLQGGTGLLADQNR
-3962 ERAQGMF
+3962 ERVQGMF
-3969 IVDSNVIR
+3969 IIDSNIIR
-3977 DSGTLGI
+3977 DSRTLGI

-3989 TEQVSGGMPHP
+3989 TQESGGSLPHP
-4000 GSTIHFPQVDRL
+4000 GSTINFPIID
-4012 FPAVDSNRLVPGIV
+4012 PDKLVPGVVIV
-4026 VQNNVIVG
+4026 NNVIDG
-4034 DSAIRFAGEANVN
+4034 RSAIRFAGENNASPN
-4047 PTRPV
+4047 RPV
-4052 PFGRFVNN
+4052 PFGRIINN
-4060 TLVGDG
+4060 TLIGNKEGGGVG
-4066 SGGIGFD
+4066 
-4073 IADNSSPTLMNNI
+4073 IAVVDRASPTLMNNI
-4086 ITDFGTGIRSTT
+4086 ITDFGTGIVDSTPSGVSFVT
-4098 AQPVVIRSNYFQD
+4098 RTNYFQG
-4111 NGTNGP
+4111 NNANGP
-4117 TGTDAIVQ
+4117 TGLDPVIQ
-4125 AAGTPLFVDAANDNY
+4125 PAGTPLFVDVANQNY
-4140 YLVGTSLA
+4140 YLVGSSAA
-4148 LDSSLNQLEDRF
+4148 LDRSLNQLEDRLT
-4160 DYVTFKTELGIAIS
+4160 YTSFKRELGIADS
-4174 TIDAPS
+4174 NIDAPRR
-4180 LDVFGQLRINSS
+4180 DVFGQLRINSS
-4192 NNPGGGG
+4192 QIPGGGG
-4199 SNVFVDRGAVDR
+4199 STQFIDIGAVDR
-4211 SDLEQP
+4211 SDFDKP
-4217 FVVLLDPIDYANTLR
+4217 FAELTNPIDYTNTLR
-4232 EDRDPNLTVVHLNN
+4232 EDADPNATVVHLKQ
-4246 PIVDSFVF
+4246 PIVNNFSI
-4254 LLNDGAGPNAPF
+4254 LLNDGQGINAPF
-4266 EGTGINPASVNPS
+4266 EGTGINPATVNAS
-4279 TITVRRNNI
+4279 TVTVRRNNV
-4288 TLTEGVDFTLGYNA
+4288 TLVEGVDFTLGYNEY
-4302 LTGELRLTP
+4302 TGELRLTP
-4311 FSNLWEPAGVYE
+4311 FSTLWEPAGVYE
-4323 ITFDNNVIADNAG
+4323 IILDNSVIADNAG
-4336 NALRDNQA
+4336 NLLLNNQA

-4410 MDDAPATVVATSPSA
+4410 LDDTPATVVATSPSA
-4425 SAIFDIQT
+4425 SAIFDIQP

-4444 IDSLANPPSAGDVV
+4444 IDSLANPPVAGDVV
-4458 SIDIGRVAKQFE
+4458 SIDVGRVAKQFE

-4627 VKTPAGTTDKRT
+4627 VKTPAGTTGKRT

-4673 LPVPVDDPASPSTH
+4673 LPVPVDDPTSPSTH
-4687 YTINEDG
+4687 YTISEDG

-4764 QQSAIDSMLSSTL
+4764 QQSAIDSILSSTL

-4791 PRAADQTIVM
+4791 PQAADQTIVM

-4858 PVGDFPI
+4858 PIGDFPI

-4902 LRLVGDPHI
+4902 LRLVGDPPI

-4960 RPEND
+4960 RPQND

-5017 SAADENANLN
+5017 TAADENVNLN

-5104 TNDNP
+5104 INDMP
-5109 IAFPRE
+5109 VAFPRE
-5115 LLVDE
+5115 LRVDE
-5120 VVELN
+5120 IVEYDAFGNLVN
-5125 SDGTPTGINR
+5125 TDR
-5135 KVAFDAEF
+5135 KILFDKEF
-5143 LLQMSGVNP
+5143 LLQQFGVDP
-5152 VLPGNDDPTLID
+5152 VLPGNSDPALID

-5183 SIDVL
+5183 SIDGE

-5202 TTPSG
+5202 MTPSG

-5232 LVPHEADPA
+5232 LAPHETDPL
-5241 NPLEFFNYVV
+5241 NPLEFFNYIV

-5257 LLPPNVPYLPNLGEA
+5257 LLPPVPPGTAYTPDPFVEA
-5272 RSLPTRVSLSV
+5272 RSLPTRVSLTVADKNDAPEFPAFATVTFPEDIQADGTAVYYDIYAGSRIVNYDPLAGRPEVIFPGHSTALDERLTETLSFNFVTTHEPAGMFSATPVLDQYGVLTLTPNPDVFGYAVFEITATDNGQSFNATTGLFEDDFRSTTRTLTVHITPVNDQPVTEDRTLTIAEVVDNDPLTGLPNGNQAILPILPADLLRQATVNDPAITTQNPSRESDFADGSQSIYDEHEQDLRVVVFGIPNASGGITLVTAADSGTVFTTINGGTLKFNFDGSGAFSGGEYRPAIDYNRLSPFAPTDAFTYIVEDFGATAIPGADQVTPVASSPIDYTSDPDPFGNVNNRSV
-5283 SAFNDSPFIPDFDTS
+5283 AKTVHITVTEVNDPPFIPDFDTS

-5346 LDELAS
+5346 LDELVS

-5883 QDRGNVTVPGANPA
+5883 QDRGNVTVPGADPA

-5988 DHGIFSQTPTLS
+5988 DHGIFSQPPTLS

-6257 VTGIAPGPGTAL
+6257 ITGIAPGPGTAL

-6327 TAKISVQTLTVN
+6327 TAKISVQTLSVN

-6875 VQPIGFDANAF
+6875 VQPVGFDANAF

-7129 GTNPAQNVSFVLN
+7129 GTNPAQTVSFVLN

-7176 DATFEVTLQDNGD
+7176 DATFEVTLRDNGD

-7342 DLTSNDVDPDLASNP
+7342 DLTINDVDPDLASNP

-7745 PTKVVDTS
+7745 PTKVVDSS